1 MPRVRNCFFNI
12 VILSLIAAG
21 QTWSA
26 PSEPTELAVYAG
38 AVVSDN
44 PVYDSVAIVEFPF
57 SVNRDQFEFYR
68 PDSTDSHLYSRIF
81 AQVVLLDN
89 NGYAVDSAQT
99 IFSVRVNSAEEAA
112 QPGYRIFNRL
122 ALPIRPGSYSARVTV
137 IDVASKTTGD
147 YFLEKIIVP
156 VIEKIRINIGGVC
169 LAYQMKYVGDDTTQ
183 AAARLTKSGF
193 SMLVNPVSI
202 FSIDDTVAYVYGEIY
217 NLSLETGGD
226 QRYLL
231 TLTVLDAAGDVFRS
245 YGSRVSDKPGST
257 AVIKETM
264 DISGWPVGGYTVQLI
279 ASDLATTEAD
289 TSLTAINVVSPEEIL
304 ATAAYARR
312 AVSAYDSLTVKDK
325 VNMVSYV
332 LTPEQKGTMSS
343 LNDSAKVVYLNRLWS
358 TEVIHPRSGRAVHRD
373 EMVQWYKYCNLRFSS
388 GEGMTDGWMTDRG
401 RIYLTYGPWGER
413 DEFQAPMV
421 GNPYEVWYYHE
432 VKEGTIFIFEDWTGN
447 DDYRLVHS
455 NAFGEV
461 YSKDWQ
467 DKINQGFIEFFD

>member
-1 MPRVRNCFFNI
+1 LPRVRNCFFNI

-89 NGYAVDSAQT
+89 DGYAVDSAQT

-122 ALPIRPGSYSARVTV
+122 ALPIRSGSYSARVTV

-156 VIEKIRINIGGVC
+156 VIEKNRINIGGVC

-202 FSIDDTVAYVYGEIY
+202 FSIDDTVAYVYGEAI
-217 NLSLETGGD
+217 SVTC
-226 QRYLL
+226 
-231 TLTVLDAAGDVFRS
+231 
-245 YGSRVSDKPGST
+245 SR
-257 AVIKETM
+257 
-264 DISGWPVGGYTVQLI
+264 
-279 ASDLATTEAD
+279 
-289 TSLTAINVVSPEEIL
+289 
-304 ATAAYARR
+304 
-312 AVSAYDSLTVKDK
+312 
-325 VNMVSYV
+325 
-332 LTPEQKGTMSS
+332 
-343 LNDSAKVVYLNRLWS
+343 
-358 TEVIHPRSGRAVHRD
+358 
-373 EMVQWYKYCNLRFSS
+373 
-388 GEGMTDGWMTDRG
+388 
-401 RIYLTYGPWGER
+401 
-413 DEFQAPMV
+413 
-421 GNPYEVWYYHE
+421 
-432 VKEGTIFIFEDWTGN
+432 
-447 DDYRLVHS
+447 
-455 NAFGEV
+455 
-461 YSKDWQ
+461 
-467 DKINQGFIEFFD
+467 